1 MGMPTIALPLPR
13 YTVADLDQLPDDGS
27 RYELLEG
34 WLIVTPFP
42 SSRHQGLVARIFR
55 VLDGHLAPGTAGHVY
70 AGGCVQRALN
80 TRLLPDLLVVSP
92 QGRPG
97 VSWSAMTERWLV
109 VEVLSPSTRV
119 YDRSYKVNAYLAMG
133 VREVWL
139 VDPRE
144 RAVDVHRAVGAPP
157 TRVTDVLRWQAPG
170 AAAPLA
176 IELAALFADA
186 D

>member
-1 MGMPTIALPLPR
+1 MAMPTIALPLPR
-13 YTVADLDQLPDDGS
+13 YTVADLDQLPDDGN

-42 SSRHQGLVARIFR
+42 SSLHQGLVARLFR
-55 VLDGHLAPGTAGHVY
+55 ALDGHLGVGTMGHVY
-70 AGGCVQRALN
+70 AGGCVQRAVN

-97 VSWSAMTERWLV
+97 VNWTEMSDRWLV

-119 YDRSYKVNAYLAMG
+119 YDRNYKVNAYLAMG
-133 VREVWL
+133 IGEVWL

-144 RAVDVHRAVGAPP
+144 RAVDVHRAVGESP
-157 TRVTDVLRWQAPG
+157 TRVTDVLRWQVPG
-170 AAAPLA
+170 AAEPLV
-176 IELAALFADA
+176 LDVAALFGDA